1 MLFTH
6 ISSILYHKNMSNI
19 VFFEVKEWERE
30 LYAKSFP
37 EATLLEEALTAKNAG
52 EFLHA
57 EIVSTFIHSEVG
69 AETLVKLPNLHGVVT
84 RSTGYDHIDVG
95 YCKDH
100 HITVCN
106 VPEYGTNTVAEHT
119 FALILTLT
127 RKMLP
132 SILELRNPD
141 FRYENLTGMDV
152 FGKTLGIV
160 GLGKIGT
167 RVAEIARAFGMK
179 VHVYNRTQK
188 MEPALKIGFHYVDL
202 ETLLRTSDIVSLH
215 MAHNEHT
222 HHIINMGNISMMKK
236 NSFLVNTARGGL
248 VQTDAIMYGLQTGIL
263 AGVGLDV
270 LEAEKDITEEAVM
283 MEAKSPHMEELK
295 SLLYDYI
302 LLRHPKVVVTPHN
315 AFNSKE
321 ALDRI
326 AEVSVENVK
335 ALLKNQ
341 PIDKV

>member
-1 MLFTH
+1 
-6 ISSILYHKNMSNI
+6 MSNI
-19 VFFEVKEWERE
+19 VFFEVKDWERE

-37 EATLLEEALTAKNAG
+37 EATLLPDLLTPKNAA
-52 EFLHA
+52 EFAHA
-57 EIVSTFIHSEVG
+57 EIVSTFIHSDVH

-84 RSTGYDHIDVG
+84 RSTGFDHVDIS

-119 FALILTLT
+119 LALILTLT

-141 FRYENLTGMDV
+141 FRYESLTGVDV

-188 MEPALKIGFHYVDL
+188 MEPALKIGFHYTDL

-222 HHIINMGNISMMKK
+222 HHIINMGNISMMRKG
-236 NSFLVNTARGGL
+236 SFLVNTARGGL

-270 LEAEKDITEEAVM
+270 LEAEKDITEEAVIM
-283 MEAKSPHMEELK
+283 DEKSAHVEDLK
-295 SLLYDYI
+295 SLLYDYV

-315 AFNSKE
+315 AFNSRE

-335 ALLKNQ
+335 GLLNNRPKD
-341 PIDKV
+341 II